1 MKPGLMLNK
10 KVFLSTWIVLCYL
23 TCIQFGYCQKK
34 LFVISYGTK
43 ELVSYN
49 LNQEDPVKK
58 RVGNERIELSYELVY
73 DPDENQLYWLDN
85 IGKKVGRIGPG
96 GTQSVKLNIEGLDT
110 PVDIELDWINKKLY
124 WIDYK
129 FKKIFR
135 SNLNGKQIQEFQ
147 FDSLMLRPSSVAVSP
162 EDNLIFWSDM
172 GLRKVFAA
180 TLDSRQVR
188 EIASDLGT
196 PVRIILDK
204 EKKRI
209 YWSDDR
215 AHRIYSSNFM
225 GTDQRILYE
234 GGAEEHPFS
243 LFLDKVE
250 NKLYWADYGL
260 DIIQR
265 ANPDGSE
272 VEVVIEEGLDDPSGI
287 VVVHQPVQPIS
298 VENPSFSIHSNL
310 GLFPNPT
317 KGTITLFLSQDY
329 YEDAVFSVFDLYGRL
344 VKERPMIS
352 NPMDISLDDLP
363 EGNYLFR
370 VKGLQKIY
378 TGKLILTR

>member
-1 MKPGLMLNK
+1 M
-10 KVFLSTWIVLCYL
+10 
-23 TCIQFGYCQKK
+23 
-34 LFVISYGTK
+34 SYGTK
-43 ELVSYN
+43 ELASYN
-49 LNQEDPVKK
+49 LNQENPVKK
-58 RVGNERIELSYELVY
+58 RLGNERIELSYELVY
-73 DPDENQLYWLDN
+73 DAGKNQLYWLDN

-96 GTQSVKLNIEGLDT
+96 GTQSVKLNIEGMDT
-110 PVDIELDWINKKLY
+110 PVDIELDWVNKKLY

-129 FKKIFR
+129 LKKIFR
-135 SNLNGKQIQEFQ
+135 SDLNGKQIQEFSY
-147 FDSLMLRPSSVAVSP
+147 DSLMLRPSSVAVSA

-180 TLDSRQVR
+180 TLDSGQVR
-188 EIASDLGT
+188 EIAFDLGT
-196 PVRIILDK
+196 PVRIVLDK

-209 YWSDDR
+209 YWSDDQ
-215 AHRIYSSNFM
+215 AHRIYSSNFL
-225 GTDQRILYE
+225 GTDQRIIYE

-272 VEVVIEEGLDDPSGI
+272 VEVVIGQGLDDPSGI
-287 VVVHQPVQPIS
+287 VVVHQPFQSIS
-298 VENPSFSIHSNL
+298 EEDPSFTVHSNL
-310 GLFPNPT
+310 AIFPNPSN
-317 KGTITLFLSQDY
+317 GAITLFLSQDY
-329 YEDAVFSVFDLYGRL
+329 YEDAVFSVFDLNGRL
-344 VKERPMIS
+344 VRERPMSS
-352 NPMDISLDDLP
+352 NPMDINLDDLP
-363 EGNYLFR
+363 EGNYLFQ